1 MMVSTCSNELKF
13 MSERERSTK
22 PALNGY
28 TNPDFRELRPV
39 DPSDGVPLS
48 RTRANSIP
56 RYRRLRAQLSFG
68 YGGSFRGFDMSSG
81 HRLQSHLAVGM

>member
-39 DPSDGVPLS
+39 DQPDGVPLS
-48 RTRANSIP
+48 RTRV
-56 RYRRLRAQLSFG
+56 RG
-68 YGGSFRGFDMSSG
+68 EWGGLGGLYKPVGARGVV
-81 HRLQSHLAVGM
+81 LTHLHPTPP

>member
-1 MMVSTCSNELKF
+1 MAGRRPEMMVSTCSNELKF

-48 RTRANSIP
+48 RTRVWD
-56 RYRRLRAQLSFG
+56 LL
-68 YGGSFRGFDMSSG
+68 GS
-81 HRLQSHLAVGM
+81 LQFTGVRWH

>member
-39 DPSDGVPLS
+39 DQSDGVPLS
-48 RTRANSIP
+48 RTRGIS
-56 RYRRLRAQLSFG
+56 YLRGLK
-68 YGGSFRGFDMSSG
+68 
-81 HRLQSHLAVGM
+81 LLVGTIR

>member
-48 RTRANSIP
+48 RTGDIRYAIPFRTISLESDRPRAVPI
-56 RYRRLRAQLSFG
+56 
-68 YGGSFRGFDMSSG
+68 
-81 HRLQSHLAVGM
+81 

>member
-1 MMVSTCSNELKF
+1 MAGRRPEMMVSTCSNELKF

-39 DPSDGVPLS
+39 DQSDGVPLS
-48 RTRANSIP
+48 RTRDLI
-56 RYRRLRAQLSFG
+56 
-68 YGGSFRGFDMSSG
+68 
-81 HRLQSHLAVGM
+81 

>member
-1 MMVSTCSNELKF
+1 MAGRRPEMMVSTCSNELKF

-39 DPSDGVPLS
+39 DQSDGVPLS
-48 RTRANSIP
+48 RTREV
-56 RYRRLRAQLSFG
+56 YRGNLS
-68 YGGSFRGFDMSSG
+68 
-81 HRLQSHLAVGM
+81 

>member
-39 DPSDGVPLS
+39 DQSDGVPLS
-48 RTRANSIP
+48 RTREAT
-56 RYRRLRAQLSFG
+56 RRGERWGVRSKHARMTLSTDPSDEPARAWCS
-68 YGGSFRGFDMSSG
+68 
-81 HRLQSHLAVGM
+81 

>member
-1 MMVSTCSNELKF
+1 MAGRRPEMMVSTCSNELKF

-48 RTRANSIP
+48 RTREVKE
-56 RYRRLRAQLSFG
+56 LSTPPSYPPG
-68 YGGSFRGFDMSSG
+68 
-81 HRLQSHLAVGM
+81 LVVVGEPI

>member
-48 RTRANSIP
+48 RTRVHYSDADPSFFIFRTASP
-56 RYRRLRAQLSFG
+56 LRRFSQKQTT
-68 YGGSFRGFDMSSG
+68 GS
-81 HRLQSHLAVGM
+81 

>member
-39 DPSDGVPLS
+39 DQSDGVPLS
-48 RTRANSIP
+48 RTRVLINQHKQTNQKVP
-56 RYRRLRAQLSFG
+56 NTPTR
-68 YGGSFRGFDMSSG
+68 SS
-81 HRLQSHLAVGM
+81 HVRHVTPKSTFEWK